1 MKARWHAIA
10 AMASNRVIG
19 RGGVMPWH
27 LPDDL
32 KFFKQTTLGCPVVMG
47 RKTWESL
54 GRPLPGRR
62 NIVLSRGLGD
72 VAGAEVV
79 GSVEA
84 LDGLGLEGDVFVIGG
99 AEIYRLLLERCVS
112 VYLTVL
118 AGPAEGDAF
127 MPAFEEAFPVVAV
140 IGRQPG
146 VAEWRRYERK
156 RTLVP

>member
-10 AMASNRVIG
+10 AMAANRTIG
-19 RGGVMPWH
+19 RDGVMPWH

-32 KFFKQTTLGCPVVMG
+32 KFFKRTTLGCPVVMG

-62 NIVLSRGLGD
+62 NIVLSRGLGE
-72 VAGAEVV
+72 VSGAEVV

-99 AEIYRLLLERCVS
+99 AQVFAELLPRCDGF
-112 VYLTVL
+112 YLTHI
-118 AGPAEGDAF
+118 AKEIEGDVF
-127 MPAFEEAFPVVAV
+127 LPPFEHLFRLKEVVGTSGELEFRYYEAVSA
-140 IGRQPG
+140 
-146 VAEWRRYERK
+146 A
-156 RTLVP
+156 